1 MSSFTFCILLSSI
14 SFLGYALAYFMG
26 TKMKNEFVRFG
37 LEKYAL
43 ITIVFEIIG
52 AIGLLVG
59 HFLDIPLLLNIS
71 AIGLTLM
78 MFLGILVRI
87 KVKDGLF
94 VILPAFF
101 FFVLNAFITWF
112 SFN

>member
-59 HFLDIPLLLNIS
+59 HFLDIPLLLKIS